1 MGEKSR
7 RLLAFGLGSLLLI
20 RGIYIM
26 VYGTGFVEEI
36 FKDIHI
42 PFTEYK
48 ACSPCVSSMMIGSDF
63 MGNMF
68 FGNSPT
74 KTYNEYLVYISY
86 GIYIGEVITPIFLIF
101 GIYIRLAATI
111 IAVDILLAMVLL
123 YRDNIF
129 SLEANG
135 GWSVELPLLYFMIAV
150 TLALSSEQKEVKKV
164 TRARKAKKTSKK
176 ISKK

>member
-1 MGEKSR
+1 MGERSR
-7 RLLAFGLGSLLLI
+7 KILAFGLGLLLLI

-26 VYGTGFVEEI
+26 VYGTGLVEEI

-68 FGNSPT
+68 LGTSPT
-74 KTYNEYLVYISY
+74 NTYNEYLVYISY

-101 GIYIRLAATI
+101 GKYIRIAASI
-111 IAVDILLAMVLL
+111 IAVDILLAMLLL

-129 SLEANG
+129 SLSETG
-135 GWSVELPLLYFMIAV
+135 GWSIELPMLYFVVAV
-150 TLALSSEQKEVKKV
+150 TLALTVGEK
-164 TRARKAKKTSKK
+164 KK
-176 ISKK
+176 IRKIKRVGKRKKD

>member
-1 MGEKSR
+1 MGEQSR
-7 RLLAFGLGSLLLI
+7 RVLAFGLGSLLLI
-20 RGIYIM
+20 RGIYILI
-26 VYGTGFVEEI
+26 YGTGFVEEV

-48 ACSPCVSSMMIGSDF
+48 ACSPCISSMMIGSDF

-68 FGNSPT
+68 LGTSPT

-101 GIYIRLAATI
+101 GKYIRIAAMI
-111 IAVDILLAMVLL
+111 IAVDILLAMILL

-129 SLEANG
+129 SLHANG

-150 TLALSSEQKEVKKV
+150 TLVF
-164 TRARKAKKTSKK
+164 SKK
-176 ISKK
+176 

>member
-1 MGEKSR
+1 MGERSR
-7 RLLAFGLGSLLLI
+7 RVLAFGLGSLLLI

-26 VYGTGFVEEI
+26 VYGTDFVEEI

-68 FGNSPT
+68 LGTSPT
-74 KTYNEYLVYISY
+74 NTYNEYLVYISY

-101 GIYIRLAATI
+101 GKYIRIASMI
-111 IAVDILLAMVLL
+111 ISVDILLGMILL

-129 SLEANG
+129 SLSSTG
-135 GWSVELPLLYFMIAV
+135 GWSVELPMLYFVVAV
-150 TLALSSEQKEVKKV
+150 SLVLSGESKEPLKSKRVRKS
-164 TRARKAKKTSKK
+164 RKA
-176 ISKK
+176 

>member
-7 RLLAFGLGSLLLI
+7 RILAFGLGSLLLI

-48 ACSPCVSSMMIGSDF
+48 ACTPCIGSMMIGSDF

-68 FGNSPT
+68 FGTSPT

-101 GIYIRLAATI
+101 GKYIRIAATI
-111 IAVDILLAMVLL
+111 IAVDILLAMILL

-129 SLEANG
+129 SLSSTG
-135 GWSVELPLLYFMIAV
+135 GWSIELPMLYFVVAV
-150 TLALSSEQKEVKKV
+150 SLVFSGEEKVVRKGKK
-164 TRARKAKKTSKK
+164 R
-176 ISKK
+176 

>member
-7 RLLAFGLGSLLLI
+7 RILAFGLGSLLLI
-20 RGIYIM
+20 RGIYIL

-48 ACSPCVSSMMIGSDF
+48 ACSPCVSSMMVGSDF
-63 MGNMF
+63 IGNMF
-68 FGNSPT
+68 LGTSPT

-101 GIYIRLAATI
+101 GKYIRIAATI
-111 IAVDILLAMVLL
+111 IAVDILLAMILL

-129 SLEANG
+129 TLGEFG
-135 GWSVELPLLYFMIAV
+135 GWSVELPILYFMIAV
-150 TLALSSEQKEVKKV
+150 SLVFSGERKETFNTKRVRKNKK
-164 TRARKAKKTSKK
+164 R
-176 ISKK
+176 

>member
-7 RLLAFGLGSLLLI
+7 RVLAFGLGSLLLI

-48 ACSPCVSSMMIGSDF
+48 ACSPCISSMMLGSDF

-68 FGNSPT
+68 FGTSPT

-101 GIYIRLAATI
+101 GIYIRIAATI
-111 IAVDILLAMVLL
+111 IAVDILLAMILL

-129 SLEANG
+129 SLSQNG
-135 GWSVELPLLYFMIAV
+135 GWSVELPMLYFVVAV
-150 TLALSSEQKEVKKV
+150 VLALSAGEKKKVKK
-164 TRARKAKKTSKK
+164 TRKARKR
-176 ISKK
+176 

>member
-7 RLLAFGLGSLLLI
+7 RVLAFGLGFLLLI

-42 PFTEYK
+42 PFTEYQV
-48 ACSPCVSSMMIGSDF
+48 CSPCVSSMMLGSDF
-63 MGNMF
+63 IGNMF
-68 FGNSPT
+68 LGTSPT
-74 KTYNEYLVYISY
+74 NEYNEYLVYISY

-101 GIYIRLAATI
+101 GKYIRIAATI
-111 IAVDILLAMVLL
+111 IAVDILLAMILL

-129 SLEANG
+129 TLSENG
-135 GWSVELPLLYFMIAV
+135 GWSVELPMLYFVVAV
-150 TLALSSEQKEVKKV
+150 SLALSGGANRKTRKVKRVRTK
-164 TRARKAKKTSKK
+164 
-176 ISKK
+176 

>member
-7 RLLAFGLGSLLLI
+7 KVLAFGLGSLLLI

-26 VYGTGFVEEI
+26 VYGTDFVEEI

-68 FGNSPT
+68 LGNSPT
-74 KTYNEYLVYISY
+74 NTYNEYLGYISY
-86 GIYIGEVITPIFLIF
+86 GLYIGEVITPIFLIF
-101 GIYIRLAATI
+101 GKYIRIAAAI

-150 TLALSSEQKEVKKV
+150 TLALSSEEEKVSKVKKNN
-164 TRARKAKKTSKK
+164 
-176 ISKK
+176 